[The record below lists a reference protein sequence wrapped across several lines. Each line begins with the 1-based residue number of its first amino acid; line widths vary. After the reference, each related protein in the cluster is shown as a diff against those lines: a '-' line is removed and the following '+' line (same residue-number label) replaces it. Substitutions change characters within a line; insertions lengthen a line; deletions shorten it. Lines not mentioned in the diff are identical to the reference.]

1 MGQKITRPAVPV
13 LEELRRRFKDWRQSG
28 RKGRKIP
35 EEMWREAAEL
45 ASEHGVNRV
54 ARSLGLDYNGLKQR
68 MNEGLRTKAK
78 LLPNVRG
85 PNFIELSVDTVARIP
100 ECVMEFQ
107 GRQGKLTI
115 RLTEPGATDVVLLA
129 KALTGGEG

>member
-1 MGQKITRPAVPV
+1 MGQKATRPAEPV
-13 LEELRRRFKDWRQSG
+13 LDNLRQRFKDWRQSG

-35 EEMWREAAEL
+35 DEMWREAAGL

-68 MNEGLRTKAK
+68 MDEGLRKAK

-85 PNFIELSVDTVARIP
+85 PNFIELSVDTEARIP

-115 RLTEPGATDVVLLA
+115 RLTEPGAMDVVLLV

>member
-1 MGQKITRPAVPV
+1 MGQKITRPAEPV
-13 LEELRRRFKDWRQSG
+13 LDNLRQRFKDWRQSG

-35 EEMWREAAEL
+35 DEMWRKAAGL

-68 MNEGLRTKAK
+68 MNERLCKAK
-78 LLPNVRG
+78 LLSNVRD
-85 PNFIELSVDTVARIP
+85 PNFIELSVDTAVRIP

>member
-1 MGQKITRPAVPV
+1 MGQKATRPAEPV
-13 LEELRRRFKDWRQSG
+13 LEKLRQRFKDWRQSG

-35 EEMWREAAEL
+35 DELWREAAGL
-45 ASEHGVNRV
+45 ASEQGVNRV

-68 MNEGLRTKAK
+68 VDEGLRKAK
-78 LLPNVRG
+78 VLPNVRG

>member
-13 LEELRRRFKDWRQSG
+13 LEKLRRRFEGWRQSG

-54 ARSLGLDYNGLKQR
+54 ARSLGLDYNGVKQR
-68 MNEGLRTKAK
+68 MDEGLGGAK
-78 LLPNVRG
+78 LLPTVRG

-129 KALTGGEG
+129 KALTSGGR